1 MPAKSTDGRWVALAV
16 LCAGMLMI
24 VLDATVVNVALPS
37 IQSDLGFSQS
47 DLAWVVNA
55 YMITFGG
62 LLLLAGRL
70 GDLIGS
76 KRVFV
81 AGIAVFTLA
90 SLLCGASIS
99 REMLVAAR
107 FLQGVGGAMASAVIL
122 SVIVIM
128 FEDSHDRAKA
138 MNMFSFTASAGGSIG
153 LLVGGA
159 LTQAANWH
167 WVFLVNIP
175 IGIVVLVLAN
185 RVLAPGTA
193 LGLRAGADAL
203 GAFLITASLMLAVYA
218 VVEIPVARAT
228 SPQTLLTGTLALALF
243 AAFIARQA
251 MAAKPL
257 LPLGVFRNRNLS
269 GSNVLQVLLVAGLY
283 GFFFLDSLYL
293 RQQLHYSAFTTGL
306 AFLPITIA
314 IGALSLGW
322 STHLVTHFG
331 ARNVIVA
338 GVSAAAAGLAM
349 SALAPLSANYATIFP
364 VMVLLGVGLGVSFPS
379 LMMFAMSSATPS
391 DSGLISGLTNTTA
404 EVGGALGLAILA
416 TVASSAGYHV
426 AFGVAAAFLVAAS
439 LIAATVLEPEALEE
453 LQAEPITAA

>member
-1 MPAKSTDGRWVALAV
+1 
-16 LCAGMLMI
+16 MLMI

-331 ARNVIVA
+331 ARNVCDDLSRDGAARRRTRRLVSVA
-338 GVSAAAAGLAM
+338 HDVRDVERDTERFRPHFGSHEYHGGGRRRPRPRYSRDRREQRRVPRRLRRRR
-349 SALAPLSANYATIFP
+349 
-364 VMVLLGVGLGVSFPS
+364 SFPRGGEPHRRDRS
-379 LMMFAMSSATPS
+379 RTRGARGAASRA
-391 DSGLISGLTNTTA
+391 DNRGLILRPN
-404 EVGGALGLAILA
+404 EVPSRALPEVRLR
-416 TVASSAGYHV
+416 VRPWR
-426 AFGVAAAFLVAAS
+426 
-439 LIAATVLEPEALEE
+439 IAANRIVRKKETLSCNSG
-453 LQAEPITAA
+453 